1 LLQAWVALEETG
13 DGMWSISFYDVRLAR
28 LDERDFKLRG

>member
-1 LLQAWVALEETG
+1 MEETG
-13 DGMWSISFYDVRLAR
+13 DGIWAIYVYDVLLVR